1 MSAAS
6 DAFYQSAKGGLAMRL
21 NNAEQMAL
29 GRESLLTAQ
38 KAQDLTLDDDLEHA
52 KANRDVSVF
61 GMTLG
66 GSGAVKTAYGIGKA
80 IGGKYLDRGLSRLQ
94 NAVDEYRNLQERPEG
109 YGGTVEDANG
119 VRFDPSTLDMTDPEN
134 PALFPP
140 EQTPNTYVQTQD
152 VARDGYGNRFD
163 PSQVDTSSYD
173 RPVAAPKEE
182 EPITEEGIADA
193 PIDAPPP
200 APTLDADTA
209 QQAGDVLRSAGR
221 PNTSIMSDSQNARF
235 NEIKGSDPILT
246 EDNVGSLKKMGVDV
260 GDLTPDEVDTG
271 ARMILGDTAVEGLST
286 ALGVA
291 GSALGAAIP
300 VIGTIGDLVGL
311 GFAAK
316 GLFDSADAAAKEATQ
331 KQQLSQAIAKTNIP
345 VQVAQQGSAPVM
357 DSSTNRTGG
366 FLNY

>member
-21 NNAEQMAL
+21 NNAEQLAQ
-29 GRESLLTAQ
+29 GREGLLTAK
-38 KAQDLTLDDDLEHA
+38 KAQELTLDDDLEHA
-52 KANRDVSVF
+52 RANRDVSIF

-80 IGGKYLDRGLSRLQ
+80 IGGKYLDRGLARLQ
-94 NAVDEYRNLQERPEG
+94 SAVDDFRNLQPQPEG
-109 YGGTVEDANG
+109 YGAQVEDSNG
-119 VRFDPSTLDMTDPEN
+119 VKFDPSTLDMTDPEN
-134 PALFPP
+134 PKLFPP
-140 EQTPNTYVQTQD
+140 EQTPNLYAQTNE

-182 EPITEEGIADA
+182 QPISEEGIADA

-200 APTLDADTA
+200 EPTLDADTA

-221 PNTSIMSDSQNARF
+221 PSPSIMTDAQQARL
-235 NEIKGSDPILT
+235 NEIRGSDPILT
-246 EDNVGSLKKMGVDV
+246 EDNVGSLKKMGIDM

-271 ARMILGDTAVEGLST
+271 ARMILGDTAVEGLSS

-291 GSALGAAIP
+291 GSVLGAAVP
-300 VIGTIGDLVGL
+300 VVGTIADLVGI

-316 GLFDSADAAAKEATQ
+316 GLFDSADAAAKEATA
-331 KQQLSQAIAKTNIP
+331 KEQLTQSIAQTNIP
-345 VQVAQQGSAPVM
+345 VQVQKQGSAPVM
-357 DSSTNRTGG
+357 DSSTNRVGG